1 MISFDSSQI
10 ALIEAGVAAL
20 QTVLLVVA
28 GAVAWRQLREAQR
41 SRYLGAILRMF
52 DEIGSRESYEDA
64 DAALGLPGRIEAYT
78 PEELELATWTTR
90 VYEKLAFLVESGM
103 IPEKYI
109 VPLDS
114 RRILWTWDALQPYIQ
129 EQRRLRESGGSYR
142 ISGDGRYFEL
152 LARRALRYRTRA
164 FGGGKRAHPPIP
176 SDYRER
182 LEQQIARGERI
193 GSGSVGA
200 R

>member
-1 MISFDSSQI
+1 MFALNSSLV
-10 ALIEAGVAAL
+10 ALIGILVAAL

-41 SRYLGAILRMF
+41 ARYLGAIIRMF
-52 DEIGSRESYEDA
+52 DDIGSRESYEDA
-64 DAALGLPGRIEAYT
+64 DAVLGLPATIDEFT
-78 PEELELATWTTR
+78 TQEMELATWTTR
-90 VYEKLAFLVESGM
+90 VYEQLAFLVESGM

-129 EQRRLRESGGSYR
+129 EQRRLRDSGGAYR

-152 LARRALRYRTRA
+152 LVGRALRYRSHV
-164 FGGGKRAHPPIP
+164 FGGTKRQHPSIP
-176 SDYRER
+176 SAYRER
-182 LEQQIARGERI
+182 VLQMIARGERI
-193 GSGSVGA
+193 GSGVSG